1 MTQVN
6 LGIEVVL
13 ASENLDTLLDL
24 HWVKLLKSLLSTHV
38 LIRGSPEDGLQCL
51 SLVEFD
57 AFWV

>member
-24 HWVKLLKSLLSTHV
+24 HWVKLLKSLLSTRV
-38 LIRGSPEDGLQCL
+38 LIRGSSEDGLQCL
-51 SLVEFD
+51 SLTEFD